1 MNHDETSTTTRRQK
15 ILFGVGSLLGLGGLL
30 LLFIGIGTT
39 LEFVYA
45 QSHPVS
51 PATALSLRIEY
62 TIIGLILLF
71 VSGLAVQQSVSA
83 NVAE

>member
-1 MNHDETSTTTRRQK
+1 MNHNKTPTTTRQQK

-30 LLFIGIGTT
+30 LLFIGVGTA
-39 LEFVYA
+39 LELVYA
-45 QSHPVS
+45 QSHPVP

-62 TIIGLILLF
+62 TVAGLILLS
-71 VSGLAVQQSVSA
+71 VSGLAVRQSVSA